1 MYFDAFPKTN
11 YNING
16 ITESVIDIFR
26 KIGISE
32 DSKNKFFVTELVQDT
47 DTPETLAQ
55 KYYGDSNLAWV
66 ILIANNIINPY
77 EEFVLSQKNLESL
90 INTKYAGNILFFEEY
105 VQLQQGD
112 VLIKTTDAADTSP
125 ENLNEENLISS
136 DYAFVLSHDT
146 EFRYTRIVDENGTI
160 EAGTTLVAYRKIAD
174 RLTLITFDKE
184 FSRGVGNIKSCVL
197 PVKKKTK
204 YTSAPVYLYDV
215 TTQGLISPYKRSR
228 LDSTSNDFIKINAT
242 GIFSHPSEANA
253 FRSSLLFDIM
263 DDTLDSDYAVMTTGE
278 ELRINNEKN
287 RQIKILPKEY
297 VYNFIEAFND
307 LISREQPRFR
317 IITSGN

>member
-1 MYFDAFPKTN
+1 MYFDAFPKTT

-16 ITESVIDIFR
+16 ITENVIDIFR

-32 DSKNKFFVTELVQDT
+32 DSKNKFFITELVQDT

-55 KYYGDSNLAWV
+55 KYYGDSNLSWV
-66 ILIANNIINPY
+66 ILITNNIINPY

-112 VLIKTTDAADTSP
+112 VLIKTTDAADTLP
-125 ENLNEENLISS
+125 ENLDETNLSSS

-160 EAGTTLVAYRKIAD
+160 EAGTNLVAYRKIAD
-174 RLTLITFDKE
+174 RLTLITFNKE
-184 FSRGVGNIKSCVL
+184 FTRGEGNTKSCVL

-215 TTQGLISPYKRSR
+215 TTQGLISPYKRS
-228 LDSTSNDFIKINAT
+228 SGNDFIKINAT
-242 GIFSHPSEANA
+242 GIFSHPSDANA
-253 FRSSLLFDIM
+253 FRSSLLFGIM
-263 DDTLDSDYAVMTTGE
+263 DDTLNSDYAVMTAGE
-278 ELRINNEKN
+278 ELRINNEKY
-287 RQIKILPKEY
+287 REIKILPKEY